1 MIKPTE
7 DTQTFY
13 IVKFDCGY
21 YAETQSYFKWSFT
34 DNPTLAKK
42 YKSLKSAKKRA
53 ETVEWGT
60 TLITCSSPSYVIE
73 KVILKTMF
81 VIDSVECVYT
91 TPELSKSK
99 AAISQKMIE
108 EIKVGDIVSP
118 ISCGLWLA
126 DAPVDGN
133 YYQKRNRICVFKDK
147 GKVLRLDKVIID
159 YDEWDEQDIING
171 FEGCMSVGKLECI
184 NLLIVCDA
192 GTGWAG
198 AGAVTKVKEEI

>member
-1 MIKPTE
+1 MLKPNHILSGVLLT
-7 DTQTFY
+7 TPHWRKNTSHQR
-13 IVKFDCGY
+13 V
-21 YAETQSYFKWSFT
+21 Q
-34 DNPTLAKK
+34 
-42 YKSLKSAKKRA
+42 KKRA
-53 ETVEWGT
+53 ETVELGA
-60 TLITCSSPSYVIE
+60 TLITCSSMSYVIE
-73 KVILKTMF
+73 KVILKTLF
-81 VIDSVECVYT
+81 SIDGVECVYT

-184 NLLIVCDA
+184 NLLIECDA